1 MSRMS
6 SMLKWAATAAIL
18 MAAAPGAQAQTTG
31 LTMEQAMAALQA
43 SLDYAKRDQSDIS
56 LVVVDRDGQPVLYAR
71 GNLAAPHNLGLAQRK
86 AYTANKFKMP
96 SLEFETKSQTDP
108 ELGAQREV
116 GETIPLG
123 GGVPIMVGNEVIG
136 AVGVSGTKGGQPGDE
151 ACAKA
156 GAEAAAS
163 MVKRL
168 QAQN

>member
-1 MSRMS
+1 MFRMSRM
-6 SMLKWAATAAIL
+6 LKAAAAAAIL
-18 MAAAPGAQAQTTG
+18 MAIAPGAQAQGTG
-31 LTMEQAMAALQA
+31 LTREQAMAALQA

-56 LVVVDRDGQPVLYAR
+56 LVVVDREGKPVLYAR
-71 GNLAAPHNLGLAQRK
+71 GNLAAPHNIGLAQRK
-86 AYTANKFKMP
+86 AYTANRFKMP
-96 SLEFETKSQTDP
+96 SLEFETKSQTNP
-108 ELGAQREV
+108 ELGAQRESD
-116 GETIPLG
+116 ETIPLG

-151 ACAKA
+151 ACARA